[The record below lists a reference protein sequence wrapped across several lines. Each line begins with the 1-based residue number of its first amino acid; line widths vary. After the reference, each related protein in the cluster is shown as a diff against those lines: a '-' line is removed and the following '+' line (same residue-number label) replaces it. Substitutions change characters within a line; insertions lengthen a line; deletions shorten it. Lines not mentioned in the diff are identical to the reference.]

1 MDTVFDKTLKDTN
14 RRAINLREP
23 QVDAVLPSHF
33 LSDYPKF
40 VSFLK
45 KYYDFENDNKSLT
58 RFIDNVFETR
68 DVSQTDLALLEYFE
82 DEYLLG
88 QNYFQGFID
97 KRTAVKYS
105 SYLYRSKGT
114 KYSIRQF
121 FKTFFGIEPDVVY
134 TKQYI
139 FNLNESKIG
148 SESAR
153 YLTDDKLYQTF
164 ALQIRSELSV
174 SQWKDAYKLLVHP
187 AGMYLGGLTQIVGEG
202 KLEALQFDPGEA
214 IKPPIVLEGQA
225 DFDERAYEQH
235 TALFNIN
242 NPQDPVSEPR
252 RTFRMRM
259 GSSSGFAQDS
269 AQLSLGIPRGND
281 LNDLE
286 NLTIDNLDRM
296 YSSLGEYLTPD
307 SPTFDDDSDGSTQ
320 FAGFD
325 FSSSE
330 TIDQEQFTWNP
341 AVSRIDSDHSTF
353 NTPVGDSDSEI
364 SLREAINRNF

>member
-1 MDTVFDKTLKDTN
+1 MSTVFDKTLKDTN
-14 RRAINLREP
+14 RRAINLRES

-33 LSDYPKF
+33 LADYPKF
-40 VSFLK
+40 VTFLK
-45 KYYDFENDNKSLT
+45 KYYEFENDNASLT
-58 RFIDNVFETR
+58 RFINNVFETR
-68 DVSQTDLALLEYFE
+68 DVSQTDLDLLEYFE

-121 FKTFFGIEPDVVY
+121 FKTFFSIEPDVVY

-164 ALQIRSELSV
+164 ALQIRSELSLA
-174 SQWKDAYKLLVHP
+174 QWRDAYKLLVHP

-202 KLEALQFDPGEA
+202 RLDSLQYDPGEA
-214 IKPPIVLEGQA
+214 LKPPIVLEGQA

-235 TALFNIN
+235 TALFDIN
-242 NPQDPVSEPR
+242 NPTDVSGSR
-252 RTFRMRM
+252 IQFRMRM
-259 GSSSGFAQDS
+259 GSSSGLANDS

-281 LNDLE
+281 INDLE
-286 NLTIDNLDRM
+286 NLTIDNIDRM

-307 SPTFDDDSDGSTQ
+307 SPTFDDDSDGTTQ

-325 FSSSE
+325 FSSTE
-330 TIDQEQFTWNP
+330 RIDQEVFSWNP
-341 AVSRIDSDHSTF
+341 AVSRVDSDHPTF
-353 NTPVGDSDSEI
+353 STPVGDSDSEI

>member
-1 MDTVFDKTLKDTN
+1 MSTVFDKTLKDTN
-14 RRAINLREP
+14 RRAINLRES

-33 LSDYPKF
+33 LADYPKF
-40 VSFLK
+40 VTFLK
-45 KYYDFENDNKSLT
+45 KYYEFENDNASLT
-58 RFIDNVFETR
+58 RFINNVFETR
-68 DVSQTDLALLEYFE
+68 DVSQTDLDLLEYFE

-164 ALQIRSELSV
+164 ALQIRSELSLA
-174 SQWKDAYKLLVHP
+174 QWRDAYKLLVHP

-202 KLEALQFDPGEA
+202 RLDSLQYDPGEA
-214 IKPPIVLEGQA
+214 LKPPIVLEGQA

-235 TALFNIN
+235 TALFDIN
-242 NPQDPVSEPR
+242 NPTDVSGSR
-252 RTFRMRM
+252 IQFRMRM
-259 GSSSGFAQDS
+259 GSSSGLAQDS

-281 LNDLE
+281 INDLE
-286 NLTIDNLDRM
+286 NLTIDNIDRM

-325 FSSSE
+325 FSSTE
-330 TIDQEQFTWNP
+330 RIDQEVFSWNP
-341 AVSRIDSDHSTF
+341 AVSRVDSDHPTF
-353 NTPVGDSDSEI
+353 STPVGDSDSEI
-364 SLREAINRNF
+364 SLREAIKRNF